1 MTPSFGLRPTVLYF
15 SLAVLSACS
24 TPDGAKARRPP
35 VTLYDATLAERLGAD
50 DYGMRSY
57 VFVLLKTGPVIID
70 DPLRRKEL
78 FAGHFRNMER
88 LAEQDALVLA
98 GPLSDDRDT
107 RGLFILNAES
117 LDDAQAIV
125 QPDPAIG
132 AGILRAE
139 FSSYYGT
146 AILMEMNKL
155 HKRVQRKGITE

>member
-1 MTPSFGLRPTVLYF
+1 
-15 SLAVLSACS
+15 
-24 TPDGAKARRPP
+24 
-35 VTLYDATLAERLGAD
+35 
-50 DYGMRSY
+50 
-57 VFVLLKTGPVIID
+57 
-70 DPLRRKEL
+70 
-78 FAGHFRNMER
+78 MER

-125 QPDPAIG
+125 QSDPAIG